1 MSAPSDRLGRL
12 LEADEPRLDRLMA
25 VVASL
30 ATEPPEEAS
39 VVAALDALAAEL
51 EAAEAPPAAAVV
63 AFVFGDLAFV
73 GNTANYYDPAN
84 SFIHRVL
91 DRRKGIPIT
100 LSAVAAEV
108 GRRLGTPLS
117 IVGLPGHVIIGDGP
131 DPSQWFDPFA
141 GGAPLDHDACRRLFA
156 RFHPVGAFDDA
167 MLRPIPPSAVV
178 QRMLGNLKL
187 VYRRR
192 GDLGQLVRV
201 LELLLG
207 VPGTGVTERLEL
219 AAVLA
224 ALGRYDQAAEQREL
238 LVALDPGR
246 ASEHLAAAER
256 QRVRRN

>member
-1 MSAPSDRLGRL
+1 
-12 LEADEPRLDRLMA
+12 MA

-30 ATEPPEEAS
+30 ASDPPSEDG
-39 VVAALDALAAEL
+39 VVAALDVLISDVPGRTAAPSAAE
-51 EAAEAPPAAAVV
+51 VV
-63 AFVFGDLAFV
+63 AFTFGGLGFV
-73 GNTANYYDPAN
+73 GNTTNYYDPAN

-91 DRRKGIPIT
+91 QRRKGIPIT
-100 LSAVAAEV
+100 LAAVAVEI

-117 IVGLPGHVIIGDGP
+117 IVGLPGHVIVGDGP
-131 DPSQWFDPFA
+131 KPSRWFDPFA
-141 GGAPLDHDACRRLFA
+141 GGAPLDHDGCRELFS
-156 RFHPVGAFDDA
+156 RFHPAGAFDEA
-167 MLRPIPPSAVV
+167 MLRPIPTVAVV

-201 LELLLG
+201 LELLLA
-207 VPGTGVTERLEL
+207 VPGTGVAERLEL

-246 ASEHLAAAER
+246 ASEHLAAAHR